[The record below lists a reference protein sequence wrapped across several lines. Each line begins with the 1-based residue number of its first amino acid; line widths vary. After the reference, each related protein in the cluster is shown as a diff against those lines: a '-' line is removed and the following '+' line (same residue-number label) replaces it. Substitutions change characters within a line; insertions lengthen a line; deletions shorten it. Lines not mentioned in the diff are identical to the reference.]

1 MNNAKKKKLNSRQQ
15 TKVDSDLPEILAVE
29 DVDNPR
35 SWAIYGSQGTGKTT
49 LLGSFP
55 KPILLL
61 DFNEKGTDS
70 VVDIADL
77 DVARIKSRAQL
88 EAVFWALKRGT
99 LRSKK
104 SKKPYKTIGWDTVT
118 QAQQMVIEDVSGSDE
133 PMSFGTLSRQEWGEV
148 SGSMKKYIVDFRDLD
163 METVF
168 LCQQRIIPPR
178 DDEVDDGNVTTEV
191 GPALQPAVAM
201 SLNSNVNFIGQTFKR
216 LLIKKKEVGKGKTV
230 KVKKIQYC
238 LLVGPDDV
246 RLSKIRKP
254 RNVVPP
260 EFLINPTYKDLIEA
274 IEGEK

>member
-1 MNNAKKKKLNSRQQ
+1 MNKGKKLNKKLSRPQI
-15 TKVDSDLPEILAVE
+15 DDDLPEIEAVE

-55 KPILLL
+55 KPILLM

-70 VVDIADL
+70 VIDIKDL
-77 DVARIKSRAQL
+77 DVAKISNRKQL
-88 EAVFWALKRGT
+88 EAIYWALKRGT

-148 SGSMKKYIVDFRDLD
+148 SGSLKKYIVDFRDLD

-168 LCQQRIIPPR
+168 LCQQRIFEPR
-178 DDEVDDGNVTTEV
+178 DDEVDDGNITTEV

-216 LLIKKKEVGKGKTV
+216 LVIKKTGEGKHKV
-230 KVKKIQYC
+230 KIKKIQYC

-254 RNVVPP
+254 KNVVPP
-260 EFLINPTYKDLIEA
+260 EFLINPTYQDLMEA